1 MPTFADSVKF
11 GLLRQ
16 ASVSSG
22 GIFGNR
28 INRKTVLSAFMGK
41 TSKDVPRLSLNVLD
55 DQVLL
60 VSLKTLCE
68 YRQLTEP
75 QPTAGSVS

>member
-1 MPTFADSVKF
+1 M
-11 GLLRQ
+11 
-16 ASVSSG
+16 SSG
-22 GIFGNR
+22 GIRESNKPEDSFVG
-28 INRKTVLSAFMGK
+28 IYGGK

-60 VSLKTLCE
+60 ISLKTPCE